1 MHGLEE
7 IIELQDLLADLPRFE
22 QQLVA
27 FATQL
32 NLDLTQFCADHIS
45 LRCHQAETQSAGVSG
60 YNNVAI

>member
-27 FATQL
+27 FATVKLQ
-32 NLDLTQFCADHIS
+32 
-45 LRCHQAETQSAGVSG
+45 GG
-60 YNNVAI
+60 